1 MPSFSVS
8 GSIAAA
14 ATKTPL
20 IITSGGTSSPRTRIT
35 QFVLSAS
42 GTPSSDAGYEIQ
54 VRRATTAGTAT
65 AFTPL
70 PVDPA
75 ETACETTAGVNA
87 SAEPTYTANS
97 QLKDILCN
105 PRATWTWMPYQ
116 TEGELVI
123 PATAAAG
130 IGWQL
135 ISAGGVGTN
144 VFVDA
149 TFRE

>member
-8 GSIAAA
+8 GSIAVA

-20 IITSGGTSSPRTRIT
+20 IIGSGGASSPRTRIT

-42 GTPSSDAGYEIQ
+42 GTPSSDAGYEMM
-54 VRRATTAGTAT
+54 VRRATALGTST
-65 AFTPL
+65 AFTPN

-75 ETACETTAGVNA
+75 ETAPETTAGVNCTV
-87 SAEPTYTANS
+87 EPTYTANS

-123 PATAAAG
+123 PATASNG

-135 ISAGGVGTN
+135 QSAGGVGTN